1 MDDLSSRFLGSGP
14 VFFAVA
20 PEAAL
25 LGDLNDGLIE
35 VYEQVAHHSAR
46 IEEALAALT
55 GRQANVLRG

>member
-1 MDDLSSRFLGSGP
+1 

-20 PEAAL
+20 SEAAL

-35 VYEQVAHHSAR
+35 VYEQVARHSAR

>member
-1 MDDLSSRFLGSGP
+1 MGSGP